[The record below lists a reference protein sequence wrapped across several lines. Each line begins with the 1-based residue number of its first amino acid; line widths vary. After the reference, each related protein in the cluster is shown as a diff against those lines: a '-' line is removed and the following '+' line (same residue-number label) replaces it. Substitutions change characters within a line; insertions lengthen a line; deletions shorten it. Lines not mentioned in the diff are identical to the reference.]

1 MGIAD
6 DAVRRHRERQDPIGR
21 LPWPVRLLV
30 TVAVAVLAVAQIV
43 LGSGVSRVLGLALLV
58 FVVPPQLLA
67 TWAAWK
73 VASDNDND
81 NDDGDAGR
89 AGPG

>member
-1 MGIAD
+1 MGGMGIAD

-30 TVAVAVLAVAQIV
+30 VLAVGALAVAQII

-73 VASDNDND
+73 VATE
-81 NDDGDAGR
+81 DDDTGR